1 MQNKLISIDSKLE
14 AWLSFL
20 SSDDPEIIVSVINQY
35 PEFKP
40 LYKDI
45 YKMCQNTKHIMRL
58 FSEEL
63 EIMDNNTVQLMID
76 EQARQ
81 ITEHENLLAENRK
94 KLDDLNAEL
103 AQSKAALIENE
114 KELAQSKAALAESQ
128 EKNELLRKRLA
139 DAGLL

>member
-103 AQSKAALIENE
+103 AQSKA
-114 KELAQSKAALAESQ
+114 SLAESQ
-128 EKNELLRKRLA
+128 KKNELLRKRLA